1 MMHKKT
7 IFIGCLLF
15 YILQSS
21 AQSNFLSSQFMLQA
35 PDSAMIADG
44 LAFGFHINSEK
55 EKEVGDKGNFS
66 RYSIQ
71 FFITNVSGEAKI
83 FLYNQGLQILNDVSP
98 YIIQFNC
105 LNATGARLTSKSVQL
120 QMAACNVL
128 GIVDG
133 KDQNNKP
140 QRNKQFVQV
149 GYWIKPNETL
159 KATAIIIVPLNEKPN
174 VQATLYPNM
183 NAKIISNGSYI
194 QQQPL
199 VNQQPQNIF
208 NNDAN
213 AFYKIKNVNIQ
224 NSYINNQQGALTYST
239 INADWWSAQWQVIP
253 IAGSDYVN
261 IKNRWKE
268 NFVSIDNGMVV
279 LTNNY
284 SGDACKWMME
294 PSQSAGA
301 FRLRNAVTGG
311 YLCIASNILKTAIN
325 YNNVSTADWLFERQ

>member
-1 MMHKKT
+1 ML
-7 IFIGCLLF
+7 IGCIML
-15 YILQSS
+15 YALQSS
-21 AQSNFLSSQFMLQA
+21 AQSSFLNSQFSLQA
-35 PDSAMIADG
+35 ADSAMVADG

-83 FLYNQGLQILNDVSP
+83 FLYNQGIQIFNDVSP
-98 YIIQFNC
+98 YIIQFDC

-128 GIVDG
+128 GLVDG

-149 GYWIKPNETL
+149 GYWIKPNETI
-159 KATAIIIVPLNEKPN
+159 KTNAIVIVPLNEKPV

-183 NAKIISNGSYI
+183 NAKIIGNASYLSQSPI
-194 QQQPL
+194 
-199 VNQQPQNIF
+199 VNQPSQPVF
-208 NNDAN
+208 NNGVDAN
-213 AFYKIKNVNIQ
+213 VFYKIKNLNQ
-224 NSYINNQQGALTYST
+224 SNSYINNQQGPLTFSAIT
-239 INADWWSAQWQVIP
+239 DGWWSAQWLVVP
-253 IAGSDYVN
+253 IAGSNYVN

-268 NFVSIDNGMVV
+268 NYISIDNGNLS

-284 SGDACKWMME
+284 SSDACKWMLE
-294 PSQSAGA
+294 PSLTSGA

-325 YNNVSTADWLFERQ
+325 YNNVNTADWLFERQ